1 MCSEGQA
8 AGGNLAEEMQ
18 LTVVKRKVQRAAA
31 IRMSEAGRLIKGEPT
46 QFHMFSSIGLRPLAE
61 IEPCSF
67 FIPRFSENR
76 MGIPTDPASMLCN
89 F

>member
-31 IRMSEAGRLIKGEPT
+31 IRMSEAGRLIK
-46 QFHMFSSIGLRPLAE
+46 E